1 DQRVERVEMLM
12 AHYKQKIQTLVLV
25 LFVTAVAYA
34 KVTGPDPGYTNA
46 PGDLGVC
53 TACHDKPSEFPNVGP
68 GSIRL
73 ANLPAVYTPGQ
84 QYTLAVTVQ
93 QAGRVRFGFQLTALD
108 ANGTRAGTLEPVDS
122 ASWLNPDTG
131 AGGRQYIEHTQLGTL
146 APVQGSRTWQ
156 IRWTAPSTD
165 IGTVSFWMAGNAS
178 NNDGTPD
185 GVGGGGDYIYTDRV
199 SADSPTSVVTVA
211 LQSNL
216 TGVVLAAGSHQM
228 INWAVTGPSNID
240 NVELR
245 YSTDDGATFPITNLI
260 LSTTNP
266 ATTSHDWT
274 VPNTPTTRAKLRIM
288 VGKKS
293 GDAVQ
298 VLSGTFT
305 ITGDGTAPLP
315 TITGANIKGKKLFVL
330 GNNFAMGA
338 VVDINGSEVA
348 TVNDDADP
356 AGFLRCKKGGKK
368 IAQGTTATLVVR
380 NPNGTASAPFNIF
393 RPFE

>member
-1 DQRVERVEMLM
+1 
-12 AHYKQKIQTLVLV
+12 
-25 LFVTAVAYA
+25 
-34 KVTGPDPGYTNA
+34 
-46 PGDLGVC
+46 
-53 TACHDKPSEFPNVGP
+53 
-68 GSIRL
+68 
-73 ANLPAVYTPGQ
+73 
-84 QYTLAVTVQ
+84 
-93 QAGRVRFGFQLTALD
+93 
-108 ANGTRAGTLEPVDS
+108 
-122 ASWLNPDTG
+122 
-131 AGGRQYIEHTQLGTL
+131 
-146 APVQGSRTWQ
+146 
-156 IRWTAPSTD
+156 
-165 IGTVSFWMAGNAS
+165 
-178 NNDGTPD
+178 
-185 GVGGGGDYIYTDRV
+185 
-199 SADSPTSVVTVA
+199 
-211 LQSNL
+211 
-216 TGVVLAAGSHQM
+216 VLAAGSHQM

-274 VPNTPTTRAKLRIM
+274 VPNTPTTRAKLRIV

>member
-1 DQRVERVEMLM
+1 M
-12 AHYKQKIQTLVLV
+12 
-25 LFVTAVAYA
+25 TAIDS
-34 KVTGPDPGYTNA
+34 TGN
-46 PGDLGVC
+46 
-53 TACHDKPSEFPNVGP
+53 
-68 GSIRL
+68 
-73 ANLPAVYTPGQ
+73 
-84 QYTLAVTVQ
+84 
-93 QAGRVRFGFQLTALD
+93 
-108 ANGTRAGTLEPVDS
+108 RAGTLDRVDGS
-122 ASWLNPDTG
+122 TQVIPQTG
-131 AGGRQYIEHTQLGTL
+131 AGGRQYIEHTQIGTS
-146 APVQGSRTWQ
+146 ATGAGSRTWQ
-156 IRWTAPSTD
+156 VSWTAPAND
-165 IGTVSFWMAGNAS
+165 IGTVRFYAAGNATDDS
-178 NNDGTPD
+178 GLQDDNDF
-185 GVGGGGDYIYTDRV
+185 IYTT
-199 SADSPTSVVTVA
+199 STPLDSPTSVVTIA

-228 INWAVTGPSNID
+228 LNWAVTGPSNID
-240 NVELR
+240 NIELR

-274 VPNTPTTRAKLRIM
+274 VPNTPTTRAKLRIV

-315 TITGANIKGKKLFVL
+315 AITGANIKGKKLFVL

-348 TVNDDADP
+348 TVNDDVDP
-356 AGFLRCKKGGKK
+356 TGLLRCKKGGKK
-368 IAQGTTATLVVR
+368 IAQGTTATIVVR
-380 NPNGTASAPFNIF
+380 NPNGTASAPFNLF